1 MAYRPAREG
10 NLLSLYINNRA
21 GGLIFHRVRSSRRS
35 AHLHRSQQH
44 PPPKQDFSP
53 NAAKLDTNEQMQLAS
68 TFSGLAL
75 IMGQLAP
82 SRPSSGMQLL
92 EADGGRTST
101 AGHPRRSAPTPRC
114 AATGF
119 LLQSFDS
126 PTGIKF
132 FLTAEPD
139 AKGLDLVLREVRCE
153 CLRER
158 ARTPAERARARRCTL
173 TMLTTC

>member
-21 GGLIFHRVRSSRRS
+21 GGLIFHR
-35 AHLHRSQQH
+35 
-44 PPPKQDFSP
+44 DFSP

-101 AGHPRRSAPTPRC
+101 AGHPAGQPPPRAVLPQAFCCSLSTRPLASNSSSRRSPTPR
-114 AATGF
+114 AST
-119 LLQSFDS
+119 
-126 PTGIKF
+126 
-132 FLTAEPD
+132 
-139 AKGLDLVLREVRCE
+139 
-153 CLRER
+153 
-158 ARTPAERARARRCTL
+158 
-173 TMLTTC
+173 